1 MATSATPAASAT
13 GRNWG
18 RLAIAGAVLGG
29 VALLTAACGG
39 SAGTGSTTTPS
50 AGATPSASASASG
63 TQVTATL
70 TEYHIALSTQT
81 FTPGTYTFVT
91 KNAGQVGHALA
102 IVGPGV
108 NDQHTPGVQPGA
120 TADLTVT
127 LSAGSYDV
135 YCPVPGHKSL
145 GMDTTITVSGSG
157 SGAGATQPAAT
168 AQPTTSGSG
177 GGGYGGGY

>member
-1 MATSATPAASAT
+1 M
-13 GRNWG
+13 
-18 RLAIAGAVLGG
+18 AGAVLGG

-39 SAGTGSTTTPS
+39 ASGSGSASTTTAGSGASTSSS
-50 AGATPSASASASG
+50 AAAASG

-70 TEYHIALSTQT
+70 TEYHIALSAQT

-91 KNAGQVGHALA
+91 KNAGQVGHALE
-102 IVGPGV
+102 ISGPGV
-108 NDQHTPGVQPGA
+108 SDQHTQGLQPGG

-135 YCPVPGHKSL
+135 FCPVPGHKSL

-157 SGAGATQPAAT
+157 AGGAATQPT
-168 AQPTTSGSG
+168 TTTQPTTSAGS